1 MLIGGSSPVVGD
13 GGPKPVAALVLP
25 PRSGLLGRVVLAV
38 GTIGSTVTGAIVVV
52 LVPPRVGLLGRVV
65 VVVDESTG
73 GVVAII
79 YLAL

>member
-13 GGPKPVAALVLP
+13 GGPKPVAVLALP

-38 GTIGSTVTGAIVVV
+38 GTIGSIVVGAIVVV
-52 LVPPRVGLLGRVV
+52 LVPPRTGLLGIV